1 VTVEPCKSSA
11 MERALAAFRTMDCL
25 IEEPLD
31 LQMLE

>member
-1 VTVEPCKSSA
+1 